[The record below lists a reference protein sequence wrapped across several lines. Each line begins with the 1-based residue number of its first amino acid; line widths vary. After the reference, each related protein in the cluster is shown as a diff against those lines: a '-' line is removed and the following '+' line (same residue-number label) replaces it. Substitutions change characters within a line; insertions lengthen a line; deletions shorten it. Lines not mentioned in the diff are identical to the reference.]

1 MIKLVTVKLN
11 EAEREDALFKVL
23 DVPRDEVRLEV
34 VKCLF
39 TVPLTEFDQNEISQL
54 IELMQTQNIGA
65 GNTEIIFSFIFW
77 ILTKMV
83 MEDDS
88 ISAA

>member
-39 TVPLTEFDQNEISQL
+39 TVPLTEFD
-54 IELMQTQNIGA
+54 
-65 GNTEIIFSFIFW
+65 
-77 ILTKMV
+77 
-83 MEDDS
+83 
-88 ISAA
+88 